1 MTPEQIELV
10 QSSWAK
16 VAPIAD
22 QAADIFY
29 GHLFD
34 NNPAVRSMFP
44 EDMAKQKKALMG
56 MLAVAVNGLTKLDT
70 ILPAVKELGVRH
82 VAYGALPEHYP
93 VVATSLLY
101 TLGAGLGD
109 DFTPEVK
116 EAWTEAYTTLAT
128 VMIEA
133 AEEAKAA

>member
-1 MTPEQIELV
+1 MTPEQIEMV
-10 QSSWAK
+10 QSSWGK

-29 GHLFD
+29 GHLFE
-34 NNPAVRSMFP
+34 NNPSVRPMFP
-44 EDMAKQKKALMG
+44 EDMSKQKKALMG
-56 MLAVAVNGLTKLDT
+56 ILAIAVNGLDKLET
-70 ILPAVKELGVRH
+70 ILPAVKDLGVRH
-82 VAYGALPEHYP
+82 VAYGTKPEHYGA
-93 VVATSLLY
+93 VATSLLY

-116 EAWTEAYTTLAT
+116 EAWTEAYTTLAN

-133 AEEAKAA
+133 AEASQSA

>member
-29 GHLFD
+29 DHLFE
-34 NNPAVRSMFP
+34 NNPGVRPLFAD
-44 EDMAKQKKALMG
+44 DMAKQKKALMG

-70 ILPAVKELGVRH
+70 ILPAVQELGVRH
-82 VAYGALPEHYP
+82 VAYGTVPAHYDA
-93 VVATSLLY
+93 VGTSLLY

-116 EAWTEAYTTLAT
+116 EAWTQAYTTLAK
-128 VMIEA
+128 VMIDA
-133 AEEAKAA
+133 AEASTAD

>member
-1 MTPEQIELV
+1 MTPEQIDLV

-29 GHLFD
+29 GHLFE
-34 NNPAVRSMFP
+34 NNPGVRALFP
-44 EDMAKQKKALMG
+44 DDMSGQKKALMG
-56 MLAVAVNGLTKLDT
+56 MLAVAVNGLSKLDT
-70 ILPAVKELGVRH
+70 ILPAVQDLGPRH
-82 VAYGALPEHYP
+82 VKYGTKAEHYP
-93 VVATSLLY
+93 VVGGSLLY

-109 DFTPEVK
+109 DFTPEVE
-116 EAWTEAYTTLAT
+116 EAWTVAYNTLAS

-133 AEEAKAA
+133 AEAYQAA